1 MKKLTVI
8 GDIMCEPSIMD
19 AGKLADGNYSYDF
32 VFENAKRIWKDSD
45 FVVGNL
51 EFPLA
56 EDMELTSAFD
66 VFNAPQPFGQAA
78 KDAGL
83 DLVSIVNNH
92 TLDRTWEGAL
102 RTMRYLE
109 TIGLPY
115 TGAFKSAEDR
125 KEAYYVEL
133 GGAKIAIIAY
143 TYSTNCK
150 LTPEQS
156 EEIEPLINYLR
167 PASAPTY
174 TPEVQFKFKTWVDKL
189 FPKMDK
195 KKRAN
200 LKKFLHVSCKPF
212 ARADDLVV
220 PECEKFLNNLRADI
234 RKAKENADFVL
245 FYPHVGG
252 QFNVQPGKFSELVF
266 KTALEEKVDAIF
278 ASHSHIVQKAE
289 WAGEIPCA
297 WSMGNYNMDST
308 SKIVVKTDYPEIG
321 IIMHLYLEGSKIEKV
336 TFSMTKAVWEDGK
349 YRTYPVTDLKEKLD
363 EKGKEKLS
371 AEVQAVL
378 DRIYSKKY
386 EGKLFLEEYTLS

>member
-1 MKKLTVI
+1 MKITVI
-8 GDIMCEPSIMD
+8 GDIMCEPSVMD
-19 AGKLADGNYSYDF
+19 AAKKADGTHDFHF
-32 VFENAKRIWKDSD
+32 VFENAKKIWENSD
-45 FVVGNL
+45 YVVGNL

-78 KDAGL
+78 KEAGL

-102 RTMRYLE
+102 KTMRYLE
-109 TIGLPY
+109 KIGLPY
-115 TGAFKSAEDR
+115 TGVCKSPEER

-133 GGAKIAIIAY
+133 GGTKIAIIAY
-143 TYSTNCK
+143 TYSTNRN
-150 LTPEQS
+150 LPE
-156 EEIEPLINYLR
+156 EDLEAIEPLINYLR
-167 PASAPTY
+167 PSRALTY
-174 TPEVQFKFKTWVDKL
+174 TPEVQAKFKTWVDKL
-189 FPKMDK
+189 LPKMDK
-195 KKRAN
+195 KKRN
-200 LKKFLHVSCKPF
+200 KLKKFLGVHCKPF

-220 PECEKFLNNLRADI
+220 PECQRYLENLRKDI

-266 KTALEEKVDAIF
+266 KTALEEEADAIF

-289 WAGEIPCA
+289 WKGKIPCA

-321 IIMHLYLEGSKIEKV
+321 IIMHLYLDGKEIQKV
-336 TFSMTKAVWEDGK
+336 TFSMTKAVWENGK
-349 YRTYPVTDLKEKLD
+349 YRTYPVTDLCEKLP
-363 EKGKEKLS
+363 ENQKTAL
-371 AEVQAVL
+371 ANEVQAVL

-386 EGKLFLEEYTLS
+386 EGELFPEEYPL

>member
-1 MKKLTVI
+1 MKLTVI

-19 AGKLADGNYSYDF
+19 AGKLSDGTYSYDF
-32 VFENAKRIWKDSD
+32 VFENAKRIWDNSD

-56 EDMELTSAFD
+56 EDMQLTSAFD

-83 DLVSIVNNH
+83 DLVSVVNNH
-92 TLDRTWEGAL
+92 TLDRGWEGATK
-102 RTMRYLE
+102 TMRYLE
-109 TIGLPY
+109 KIGLPY

-150 LTPEQS
+150 L
-156 EEIEPLINYLR
+156 EEKDEKELEPLINYLR
-167 PASAPTY
+167 PSRALTY
-174 TPEVQFKFKTWVDKL
+174 TPEVQEKFKTWIDKL
-189 FPKMDK
+189 FPKMNK
-195 KKRAN
+195 KKRN
-200 LKKFLHVSCKPF
+200 KLKKLLGVSCKPF

-220 PECEKFLNNLRADI
+220 PECQRFLDNLRSDI

-252 QFNVQPGKFSELVF
+252 QFNVEPGKFSELVF
-266 KTALEEKVDAIF
+266 QTALEEEVDAIF

-289 WAGEIPCA
+289 WKGKIPCA

-321 IIMHLYLEGSKIEKV
+321 IIMHLYLDGKNIEKV
-336 TFSMTKAVWEDGK
+336 TFSMTKAIWEEGK
-349 YRTYPVTDLKEKLD
+349 YRTYPVSDLYEKLNV
-363 EKGKEKLS
+363 KGKEKLS
-371 AEVQAVL
+371 AEVRAVL
-378 DRIYSKKY
+378 ERIYSKKY
-386 EGKLFLEEYTLS
+386 EGELFLEEYTL

>member
-1 MKKLTVI
+1 MKITVI
-8 GDIMCEPSIMD
+8 GDIMCEPSVMD
-19 AGKLADGNYSYDF
+19 AGKQADGTYSYDF
-32 VFENAKRIWKDSD
+32 VFENAKRIWDGSD
-45 FVVGNL
+45 YVIGNL

-56 EDMELTSAFD
+56 EDMQLTSAFD

-92 TLDRTWEGAL
+92 TLDRTWEGAMK
-102 RTMRYLE
+102 TMRYLE
-109 TIGLPY
+109 KIGLPY
-115 TGAFKSAEDR
+115 TGVAKSADER

-133 GGAKIAIIAY
+133 GGVKIAVIAY
-143 TYSTNCK
+143 TYSTNCN
-150 LTPEQS
+150 LPE
-156 EEIEPLINYLR
+156 EDMEAIEPLINYLR
-167 PASAPTY
+167 PSRALTY
-174 TPEVQFKFKTWVDKL
+174 TPEVQLKFKTWVDKL
-189 FPKMDK
+189 LPKMDK
-195 KKRAN
+195 KKRAK

-220 PECEKFLNNLRADI
+220 PECQRYLDNLRADI

-266 KTALEEKVDAIF
+266 KTALEEEVDAIF

-289 WAGEIPCA
+289 WNGKIPCA

-308 SKIVVKTDYPEIG
+308 SKIVVKTDFPEIG
-321 IIMHLYLEGSKIEKV
+321 IIMHLYLDGNKIEKV

-349 YRTYPVTDLKEKLD
+349 YRTYPVTDLHAKLP
-363 EKGKEKLS
+363 EEQKTVLAK
-371 AEVQAVL
+371 EVQAVL

-386 EGKLFLEEYTLS
+386 EGELFLEEFTL

>member
-1 MKKLTVI
+1 MKLTVI

-19 AGKLADGNYSYDF
+19 AGKTSDGGHNFDF
-32 VFENAKRIWKDSD
+32 VFENAKRIWSDSD
-45 FVVGNL
+45 YVIGNL

-56 EDMELTSAFD
+56 EDMQLTSAFD

-83 DLVSIVNNH
+83 DLVSVVNNH
-92 TLDRTWEGAL
+92 TLDRTWEGAMK
-102 RTMRYLE
+102 TMKYLE
-109 TIGLPY
+109 KIGLPY
-115 TGAFKSAEDR
+115 TGVAKSAQER

-133 GGAKIAIIAY
+133 GGTKIAVIAY
-143 TYSTNCK
+143 TYSTNCN
-150 LTPEQS
+150 LPVEDL

-167 PASAPTY
+167 PSRALTY
-174 TPEVQFKFKTWVDKL
+174 TPEVQEKFKTWVDKL
-189 FPKMDK
+189 LPKMEK
-195 KKRAN
+195 KKRIK
-200 LKKFLHVSCKPF
+200 LKKFLGVSCKPF

-220 PECEKFLNNLRADI
+220 PECQRYLDNLRRDI

-266 KTALEEKVDAIF
+266 NTALEEEVDAIF
-278 ASHSHIVQKAE
+278 ASHSHIVQKVE
-289 WAGEIPCA
+289 WKGKVPCA

-321 IIMHLYLEGSKIEKV
+321 IIMHLYLNGKDVEKV

-349 YRTYPVTDLKEKLD
+349 YRTYPVTDLREKLD
-363 EKGKEKLS
+363 DKKKAALAG
-371 AEVQAVL
+371 EVQAVL

-386 EGKLFLEEYTLS
+386 EGELFLEEYTL

>member
-1 MKKLTVI
+1 MKLTVI
-8 GDIMCEPSIMD
+8 GDIMCEPSIMN
-19 AGKLADGNYSYDF
+19 AAKKADGTHNFDF
-32 VFENAKRIWKDSD
+32 VFENAKRIWDDSD

-56 EDMELTSAFD
+56 EDMMLTSAFD

-102 RTMRYLE
+102 KTMRYLE
-109 TIGLPY
+109 KIGLPY
-115 TGAFKSAEDR
+115 TGVFKNAEER

-150 LTPEQS
+150 LTPEQE

-167 PASAPTY
+167 PARALTY
-174 TPEVQFKFKTWVDKL
+174 TPEVSAKFKTWVDKL
-189 FPKMDK
+189 LPKMDK
-195 KKRAN
+195 AKRTK
-200 LKKFLHVSCKPF
+200 LKNFLGVHVKPF

-220 PECEKFLNNLRADI
+220 PECQRFLDNLRRDI

-266 KTALEEKVDAIF
+266 KTALEEEVDAIF
-278 ASHSHIVQKAE
+278 ASHSHIVQKVE
-289 WAGEIPCA
+289 WSGKIPCA

-321 IIMHLYLEGSKIEKV
+321 IIMHLYLNGKEIEKV

-349 YRTYPVTDLKEKLD
+349 YRTYPVTDLR
-363 EKGKEKLS
+363 EKLS
-371 AEVQAVL
+371 ESKKEALAAEVQAVL

-386 EGKLFLEEYTLS
+386 EGELFLEEYTL

>member
-1 MKKLTVI
+1 MKLTII

-19 AGKLADGNYSYDF
+19 AGKQKDGTYSYDF
-32 VFENAKRIWKDSD
+32 VFENAKRIWEGSD
-45 FVVGNL
+45 YVVGNL

-56 EDMELTSAFD
+56 EDMQLTSAFD

-92 TLDRTWEGAL
+92 TLDRTWKGAMK
-102 RTMRYLE
+102 TMNYLE
-109 TIGLPY
+109 KIGLPY
-115 TGAFKSAEDR
+115 TGVAKSARER

-133 GGAKIAIIAY
+133 GGVKIAIIAY
-143 TYSTNCK
+143 TYSTNCN
-150 LTPEQS
+150 LPAEDM
-156 EEIEPLINYLR
+156 EAIEPLINYLR
-167 PASAPTY
+167 PSRALTY
-174 TPEVQFKFKTWVDKL
+174 TPEVQEKFKTWVDKL
-189 FPKMDK
+189 LPNMDK
-195 KKRAN
+195 KKRN
-200 LKKFLHVSCKPF
+200 KLKKFLHVSCKPF

-220 PECEKFLNNLRADI
+220 PESEKYLNNLRADI

-266 KTALEEKVDAIF
+266 KTALEEGVDAIF

-289 WAGEIPCA
+289 WAGKVPCA

-321 IIMHLYLEGSKIEKV
+321 IIMHLYLDGKDIEKV

-349 YRTYPVTDLKEKLD
+349 YRTYPITDLREKLD
-363 EKGKEKLS
+363 DKKKASL
-371 AEVQAVL
+371 ANEVQAVL

-386 EGKLFLEEYTLS
+386 EGDLFLEEFTL

>member
-1 MKKLTVI
+1 MKLTII
-8 GDIMCEPSIMD
+8 GDIMCEPSMMD
-19 AGKLADGNYSYDF
+19 AGKQADGTYSYDF
-32 VFENAKRIWKDSD
+32 VFENAKKIWDGSD
-45 FVVGNL
+45 YVIGNL

-56 EDMELTSAFD
+56 EDMQLTSAFD

-83 DLVSIVNNH
+83 DLVSVVNNH
-92 TLDRTWEGAL
+92 TLDRTWEGAMK
-102 RTMRYLE
+102 TMKYLE
-109 TIGLPY
+109 KIGLPY
-115 TGAFKSAEDR
+115 TGVAKSAEER

-143 TYSTNCK
+143 TYSTNCN
-150 LTPEQS
+150 LPE
-156 EEIEPLINYLR
+156 EDMEAIEPLINYLR
-167 PASAPTY
+167 PSRALTY
-174 TPEVQFKFKTWVDKL
+174 TPEVQEKFKTWVDKL
-189 FPKMDK
+189 LPRMDK
-195 KKRAN
+195 KKRIK

-220 PECEKFLNNLRADI
+220 PECEKYLNNLRADI

-252 QFNVQPGKFSELVF
+252 QFNVQPGKFSQLVF
-266 KTALEEKVDAIF
+266 ETALEEGVDAIF

-289 WAGEIPCA
+289 WKGKVPCA

-321 IIMHLYLEGSKIEKV
+321 IIMHLYLNGKEIEKV
-336 TFSMTKAVWEDGK
+336 TFSMTKAVWENGK
-349 YRTYPVTDLKEKLD
+349 YRTYPVTDLREKLD
-363 EKGKEKLS
+363 DKKKEVL
-371 AEVQAVL
+371 ADEVQAVL

-386 EGKLFLEEYTLS
+386 EGELFLEEYPL

>member
-1 MKKLTVI
+1 MKLTII

-19 AGKLADGNYSYDF
+19 AGKQADGTYSYDF
-32 VFENAKRIWKDSD
+32 VFENAKKIWDGSD
-45 FVVGNL
+45 YVIGNL

-56 EDMELTSAFD
+56 EDMQLTSAFD

-83 DLVSIVNNH
+83 DLVSVVNNH
-92 TLDRTWEGAL
+92 TLDRTWEGAMK
-102 RTMRYLE
+102 TMKYLE
-109 TIGLPY
+109 KIGLPY
-115 TGAFKSAEDR
+115 TGVAKSAEER

-143 TYSTNCK
+143 TYSTNCN
-150 LTPEQS
+150 LPE
-156 EEIEPLINYLR
+156 EDMEAIEPLINYLR
-167 PASAPTY
+167 PSRALTY
-174 TPEVQFKFKTWVDKL
+174 TPEVQEKFKTWVDKL
-189 FPKMDK
+189 LPRMDK
-195 KKRAN
+195 KKRIK

-220 PECEKFLNNLRADI
+220 PECEKYLNNLRADI

-252 QFNVQPGKFSELVF
+252 QFNVQPGKFSQLVF
-266 KTALEEKVDAIF
+266 ETALEEGVDAIF

-289 WAGEIPCA
+289 WKGKVPCA

-321 IIMHLYLEGSKIEKV
+321 IIMHLYLNGKEIEKV
-336 TFSMTKAVWEDGK
+336 TFSMTKAVWENGK
-349 YRTYPVTDLKEKLD
+349 YRTYPVTDLREKLD
-363 EKGKEKLS
+363 DKKKEVL
-371 AEVQAVL
+371 ADEVQAVL

-386 EGKLFLEEYTLS
+386 EGELFLEEYPL

>member
-1 MKKLTVI
+1 MKLTII

-19 AGKLADGNYSYDF
+19 AGKKADGTYSYDF
-32 VFENAKRIWKDSD
+32 VFENAKRIWENSD
-45 FVVGNL
+45 YVVGNL

-56 EDMELTSAFD
+56 EDMQLTSAFD

-83 DLVSIVNNH
+83 DLVSVVNNH

-102 RTMRYLE
+102 KTMRYLE
-109 TIGLPY
+109 KIGLPY
-115 TGAFKSAEDR
+115 TGVAKSAEER

-133 GGAKIAIIAY
+133 GGTKIAIIAY
-143 TYSTNCK
+143 TYSTNCN
-150 LTPEQS
+150 LPE
-156 EEIEPLINYLR
+156 EDLEAIEPLINYLR
-167 PASAPTY
+167 PSRALTY
-174 TPEVQFKFKTWVDKL
+174 TPEVQEKFKTWVDKL
-189 FPKMDK
+189 LPKMDK
-195 KKRAN
+195 KKRN
-200 LKKFLHVSCKPF
+200 KLKKFLHVSCKPF

-220 PECEKFLNNLRADI
+220 PECEKYLNNLRADI

-266 KTALEEKVDAIF
+266 KTALEEEVDAIF

-289 WAGEIPCA
+289 WAGKVPCA

-321 IIMHLYLEGSKIEKV
+321 IIMHLYLDGKDIEKV

-349 YRTYPVTDLKEKLD
+349 YRTYPITDLHEKLD
-363 EKGKEKLS
+363 DKKKAVLAE
-371 AEVQAVL
+371 EVQAVL

-386 EGKLFLEEYTLS
+386 EGELFAEEFTL